1 MSIKIYK
8 DGKWQILPGQGS
20 PGKSAY
26 DYASENGFVGSEED
40 FANTLGSID
49 DIANKIENIDTAP
62 TEGSNNL
69 VTSGGIHK
77 ALKDLSITGDV
88 DLSNQLNEV
97 EEDIDTLYNRTN
109 DNEKNINAI
118 IDILKGEEEWPDDW
132 VPGDSACCE
141 TLRDE
146 VSELENRVS
155 VIESTGGSGT
165 VDIEKLKETF
175 DNRYLV
181 KVEDSEQNVNNNTV
195 FHKNVDIKGDL
206 TVDNV
211 KSTDFVSGM
220 AIGGAGFSLYND
232 ETENGKSSVLEVD
245 KLYVRKEAH
254 FAELVIDQ
262 IRFSLGETVFSNG
275 GATISEVDDT
285 NPDYYKC
292 YYEKTRQ
299 ENGKEITGIES
310 GFLVGDL
317 ARCQRFNAENNL
329 LKYYWCKVV
338 EVGDDYFCL
347 SKTDKD
353 DTGLDVNISKPE
365 AGDDV
370 VQLGNATKTDRQS
383 AVIISPFNGGSVAIF
398 SGINSYSLSDRNYI
412 GLGTYYEDGEY
423 KSKIYGYG
431 DMYFGV
437 RPGKEGHYIKFD
449 GEKLTINGDVII
461 GEDDI
466 KDVTINNKTLVN
478 WLKDLAEKTDQYDID
493 FWSGPDLVVDGRLEM
508 SDSWIADGL
517 AENHLG
523 DRYTCTT
530 DGTMWQFTKN
540 GDGEDATYMWVEQ
553 DSLSN
558 DEVNNLIQSALDGHR
573 RVFTEQPKGP
583 YDVGDLWIY
592 TSGDSTELYI
602 CVTDNNVENA
612 YSESDWKNVTETAYA
627 KIKDLEES
635 IKNLSVG
642 TDDSVNFYFDE
653 KEDILTESNSWSEDE
668 KSGHTGDLS
677 YAIDEDKSYKWD
689 GTSWVDITGSTY
701 HNILKSLHTT
711 SSAVD
716 GKIEITFC
724 PKEEPVD
731 PSHGDLYY
739 NCNKELLSWD
749 SDNNKWISLNDL
761 SELEYLTSLFK
772 NNVITDGV
780 VIGDMLAV
788 VDSDNNVV
796 AGIYGGGN
804 DNLNDNFEHE

>member
-40 FANTLGSID
+40 FANALGSID
-49 DIANKIENIDTAP
+49 DIADKIENIDTKP

-69 VTSGGIHK
+69 VTSGGVHK

-97 EEDIDTLYNRTN
+97 EENIDTLYNRTN

-118 IDILKGEEEWPDDW
+118 IDILKGEEEWPDNW
-132 VPGDSACCE
+132 VPGDSSCCE
-141 TLRDE
+141 TLREE
-146 VSELENRVS
+146 VSELEDRVS
-155 VIESTGGSGT
+155 IIESTGGSGT
-165 VDIEKLKETF
+165 VDVEKLKETF

-181 KVEDSEQNVNNNTV
+181 KVTDSDQSVDNKVDFN
-195 FHKNVDIKGDL
+195 KDVDINGNL
-206 TVDNV
+206 TVDNI

-220 AIGGAGFSLYND
+220 SIGGAGFSLYNN
-232 ETENGKSSVLEVD
+232 ETEDGKSSVLEVD

-310 GFLVGDL
+310 GFIVGDL
-317 ARCQRFNAENNL
+317 ARCQRFDAENNL

-412 GLGTYYEDGEY
+412 GLGTYYENGEY

-437 RPGKEGHYIKFD
+437 RPGSDGDYIQYKN
-449 GEKLTINGDVII
+449 GLLKIKGDVII
-461 GEDDI
+461 GDGSDI
-466 KDVTINNKTLVN
+466 GSVPINGTP
-478 WLKDLAEKTDQYDID
+478 LKDLLLSMGDKLDGIDGQIIAYAGTVTEKNNYYN
-493 FWSGPDLVVDGRLEM
+493 
-508 SDSWIADGL
+508 SWIADEEV
-517 AENHLG
+517 AKSHLG
-523 DRYTCTT
+523 DTFYVTE
-530 DGTMWQFTKN
+530 DDVD
-540 GDGEDATYMWVEQ
+540 DGED
-553 DSLSN
+553 
-558 DEVNNLIQSALDGHR
+558 
-573 RVFTEQPKGP
+573 
-583 YDVGDLWIY
+583 DVKK
-592 TSGDSTELYI
+592 T
-602 CVTDNNVENA
+602 
-612 YSESDWKNVTETAYA
+612 
-627 KIKDLEES
+627 
-635 IKNLSVG
+635 
-642 TDDSVNFYFDE
+642 
-653 KEDILTESNSWSEDE
+653 
-668 KSGHTGDLS
+668 
-677 YAIDEDKSYKWD
+677 YKW
-689 GTSWVDITGSTY
+689 VL
-701 HNILKSLHTT
+701 N
-711 SSAVD
+711 
-716 GKIEITFC
+716 
-724 PKEEPVD
+724 
-731 PSHGDLYY
+731 
-739 NCNKELLSWD
+739 
-749 SDNNKWISLNDL
+749 SDN
-761 SELEYLTSLFK
+761 T
-772 NNVITDGV
+772 
-780 VIGDMLAV
+780 
-788 VDSDNNVV
+788 
-796 AGIYGGGN
+796 YG
-804 DNLNDNFEHE
+804 